1 VSKYTFIRYHKGCCS
16 ILTVGQW
23 PWKLE
28 SAKECVTTHRPNGAA
43 PKMDDAEVCSLMIFC
58 SHNNMGTSR
67 GVSWWRRSLG
77 VTHDGAAMST
87 DLGCSSK
94 YSAEN
99 AEDRSGE
106 GFHVN
111 SD

>member
-1 VSKYTFIRYHKGCCS
+1 
-16 ILTVGQW
+16 L
-23 PWKLE
+23 
-28 SAKECVTTHRPNGAA
+28 
-43 PKMDDAEVCSLMIFC
+43 
-58 SHNNMGTSR
+58 
-67 GVSWWRRSLG
+67 
-77 VTHDGAAMST
+77 ST

-111 SD
+111 SDWSWVSRS

>member
-43 PKMDDAEVCSLMIFC
+43 PKMDDAEMWILMVTCSQRYL
-58 SHNNMGTSR
+58 GTSR
-67 GVSWWRRSLG
+67 RVSRWRRSLG
-77 VTHDGAAMST
+77 VTHDGAAVST

-106 GFHVN
+106 GFRVN